1 MEKTFYKRDTCRL
14 CDSKNLKE
22 VLKLADTPLCDAYI
36 PRSRLNQAQEVYP
49 LSLSLCS
56 DCGYVFL
63 PYVVSPEI
71 IYKDYLYVTSSSLG
85 LSNHFESYAQSII
98 ERIKP
103 SSGSLAIDIGSN
115 DGILLRFLKE
125 RGMRVLGVEPALEI
139 AKEAT
144 ESGVQTLGDF
154 FTKEVPARIK
164 ADYGLAKVITINNLY
179 ANVDDLEEFTENIC
193 SLLDPEG
200 VLIIESFYLADLIDN
215 MVFDFIYH
223 EHLSYFS
230 VKPISKFL
238 ERFNMVLADVE
249 HISTKGG
256 SMRYYFYPKTN
267 PKPITSRVS
276 EMITF
281 EEKLGL
287 NKPETFDVFSRKID
301 KLKNSLR
308 KQIDELKAQNK
319 TLAGYGASATSTTLI
334 YHFGLGEDLDFI
346 VDDNPAK
353 INTFSPGYHIPVI
366 SSQTLYEK
374 KPDIVLTLAW
384 RYSGHLAE
392 KHKAFLG
399 KGGKFIIPLPKL
411 EEIPAS
417 RPWKVPYRDLSIKDS
432 VLKKELLAS
441 VEKVLSHGRIILGPE
456 VTEFESQI
464 SSFCKRRY
472 AVGMNSGTD
481 ALYLAL
487 RSLGISYGD
496 EVITTPLSWIATLN
510 AITLTGAKPVFID
523 IADDLNINPDLIE
536 SAITSK
542 TKAILPVHFTGKICD
557 MEKIIAIAH
566 KHKLFVVEDAA
577 QAFGAR
583 RDGIG
588 AGSFG
593 NIGAFS
599 MNPMKVLCGYG
610 EAGAVVTDDKDIYDR
625 LVSLRYAGTVN
636 KEDCHFPSLNG
647 RLDTIQAAM
656 LLVNLKYLKAKIKR
670 TQKIAQKYTEALG
683 DTVGCPGDDETSNV
697 YYSYTITTPR
707 RDELMSYLESKGI
720 ETKIQ
725 HPILMPYHTAY
736 KGSYQSHIPN
746 AQRLVNQILCIPN
759 EETLEPEQ
767 ADYVINSIK
776 EFFAK

>member
-14 CDSKNLKE
+14 CGSKDLKE
-22 VLKLADTPLCDAYI
+22 VLKLADTPLCDAYV
-36 PRSRLNQAQEVYP
+36 PEDRLNQTQEVYP

-63 PYVVSPEI
+63 PYIVSPEI
-71 IYKDYLYVTSSSLG
+71 IYKDYLYITSSSLG
-85 LSNHFESYAQSII
+85 LHSHFESYAQSIT

-103 SSGSLAIDIGSN
+103 GAGSLIIDIGSN

-125 RGMRVLGVEPALEI
+125 KGLRVLGVEPAVEI

-144 ESGVQTLGDF
+144 ESGIETIGDF
-154 FTKEVPARIK
+154 FTRETAEKIK
-164 ADYGLAKVITINNLY
+164 KDYGPAKVITVNNLY
-179 ANVDDLEEFTENIC
+179 ANIDDLEEFTQNIC
-193 SLLDPEG
+193 SLLDSQG

-238 ERFNMVLADVE
+238 ERFNMVLADIE

-267 PKPITSRVS
+267 SKPVTSRVV
-276 EMITF
+276 EMIAF

-287 NKPETFDVFSRKID
+287 DKIETFEFFSRQID
-301 KLKNSLR
+301 KLKSSLR
-308 KQIDELKAQNK
+308 KQITELKARKK
-319 TLAGYGASATSTTLI
+319 TLVGYGASATSTTLI
-334 YHFGLGEDLDFI
+334 YHFGLGEDLEFI

-353 INTFSPGYHIPVI
+353 INTFSPGCHIPVI
-366 SSQTLYEK
+366 SSQALYDN
-374 KPDIVLTLAW
+374 KPDTVLTLAW
-384 RYSGHLAE
+384 RYSDHLAQ
-392 KHKAFLG
+392 KHKTFLSQ
-399 KGGKFIIPLPKL
+399 GGKFIVPLPQIKEIPL
-411 EEIPAS
+411 S

-432 VLKKELLAS
+432 ILKEELLLA
-441 VEKVLSHGRIILGPE
+441 VENVLSHGRIILGPE
-456 VTEFESQI
+456 VAEFERQI

-481 ALYLAL
+481 ALYLSL
-487 RSLGISYGD
+487 RSLDIGPGD

-510 AITLTGAKPVFID
+510 AITLTGATPVFVD
-523 IADDLNINPDLIE
+523 IGDDLNINADLIE
-536 SAITSK
+536 SAITPK

-557 MEKIIAIAH
+557 MEKIIAIAY

-610 EAGAVVTDDKDIYDR
+610 EAGAVVTDDKDIYDK
-625 LVSLRYAGTVN
+625 LISLRYAGTIN

-656 LLVNLKYLKAKIKR
+656 LLVNLKYLKEKIKR
-670 TQKIAQKYTEALG
+670 TQEIAQKYTRSLK
-683 DTVGCPGDDETSNV
+683 DIVICPQDDGTSNV
-697 YYSYTITTPR
+697 YYSYTIMTPR
-707 RDELMSYLESKGI
+707 RDELKDYLESKGI

-725 HPILMPYHTAY
+725 HPILMPYHAAY
-736 KGSYQSHIPN
+736 KNRYQPKIPN

-759 EETLEPEQ
+759 EEILQTEQ
-767 ADYVINSIK
+767 IDYVIAVIK
-776 EFFAK
+776 EFFEK